1 MKHWSE
7 ETNWERLGD
16 AVQRLKR
23 LGYRFAIVRSI
34 EDTRAALA
42 AWGIPT
48 RETDPQGEVIP

>member
-1 MKHWSE
+1 MGQF
-7 ETNWERLGD
+7 RD